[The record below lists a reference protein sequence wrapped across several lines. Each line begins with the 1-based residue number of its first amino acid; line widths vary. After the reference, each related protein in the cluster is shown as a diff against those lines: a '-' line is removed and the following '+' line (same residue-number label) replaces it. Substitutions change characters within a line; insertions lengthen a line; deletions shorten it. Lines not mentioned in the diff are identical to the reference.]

1 MFGNHRP
8 KADIVTS
15 PHRTLV
21 RRRMVGVEEFFTP
34 SIILLG
40 AAAVSVY
47 AKDGQ
52 LDLGNT
58 LSRAI
63 ASTDTKETVPEP
75 VIDKVEEEPAP
86 APAPAP
92 VKAAKKKKE
101 TPAPSPAPA
110 PAPAVKSTTELVKEV
125 ASKIEDQR
133 ATEELV
139 ASRKAAKDSETSSEG
154 STKSSEPDD
163 DFEEVLEGADK
174 PKSGRKRKFVL
185 KVIKKVI
192 APWRK
197 WEAIQ

>member
-1 MFGNHRP
+1 
-8 KADIVTS
+8 
-15 PHRTLV
+15 
-21 RRRMVGVEEFFTP
+21 MVGVEEFFTP

-63 ASTDTKETVPEP
+63 ASTETEDKATVP
-75 VIDKVEEEPAP
+75 IVEEVKEEPAP
-86 APAPAP
+86 TPVPAP

-101 TPAPSPAPA
+101 TPPAAPAPA
-110 PAPAVKSTTELVKEV
+110 PAPAVKTTTELVKEV

-139 ASRKAAKDSETSSEG
+139 ASRKAAKDSEASSDG
-154 STKSSEPDD
+154 SSKSSEPDD
-163 DFEEVLEGADK
+163 DFEEVLEGTDK

>member
-1 MFGNHRP
+1 
-8 KADIVTS
+8 
-15 PHRTLV
+15 
-21 RRRMVGVEEFFTP
+21 MVGVEEFFTP

>member
-1 MFGNHRP
+1 
-8 KADIVTS
+8 
-15 PHRTLV
+15 
-21 RRRMVGVEEFFTP
+21 MVGVEEFFTP

-63 ASTDTKETVPEP
+63 ASTDTEEKATEP
-75 VIDKVEEEPAP
+75 IVEEVKEAP
-86 APAPAP
+86 APTPVPAP

-101 TPAPSPAPA
+101 TPPA
-110 PAPAVKSTTELVKEV
+110 PAPAVKTTTELVKEV

-139 ASRKAAKDSETSSEG
+139 ASRKAAKDSEASSDG
-154 STKSSEPDD
+154 SSKSSEPDD
-163 DFEEVLEGADK
+163 DFEEVLEGTDK